1 MWPFSRKDEPPQQRK
16 SASFF
21 LASGSARGTLSGGAF
36 DKLALEG
43 YSRNVVAFRCI
54 NLVASAVAS
63 VEPQLY
69 RKGRFGLE
77 KIEQHDLLTLIEHPN
92 AAQSCRE
99 FFGSLAG
106 DFQVGGNAYVLG
118 TGLDRGKRRPQE
130 LQPLNPGKVRVE
142 PGEGFFPVKYEY
154 RPGSGSVTAFPVDQ
168 VTGRSAVLH
177 LKTYNPLSP
186 WCGLSP
192 ITAAAFGI
200 DQHNQAGIWNQAL
213 LQNGARPSGALVV
226 KDSEGK
232 PADLSEEQY
241 ARLKEMIDAQF
252 SGSGNSGKPL
262 LLEGGLE
269 WQEMSLN
276 PKDMDFIEGKHSA
289 ARDIALAFGVPPMLL
304 GIPGDATYSN
314 MFEARLALWT
324 DTVLPMLGLIL
335 DGFNRWLCP
344 LYGDDLYF
352 WYDEENIPALEPLRK
367 QKAERIEASGS
378 ISINEKRRA
387 MGYDDTEGGDVIL
400 VESSQVPLDLV
411 GEVDLS
417 EPGSPADRPGVRP
430 GKPAADDTLE
440 EDDEE

>member
-1 MWPFSRKDEPPQQRK
+1 MWPFSRKEAAPQERK
-16 SASFF
+16 AAGFF
-21 LASGSARGTLSGGAF
+21 LALGSARGGLSGAQF
-36 DKLALEG
+36 DRLALEG
-43 YSRNVVAFRCI
+43 YSRNVVAFRCV
-54 NLVASAVAS
+54 NLVANALAS

-69 RKGRFGLE
+69 KKGKAGLE
-77 KIEQHDLLTLIEHPN
+77 KVENHELLTLIERPN

-99 FFGSLAG
+99 FLSGLAS

-118 TGLDRGKRRPQE
+118 TGLDKGGKRPGE

-142 PGEGFFPVKYEY
+142 PGPGFFPARYEY
-154 RPGSGSVTAFPVDQ
+154 RPNASVVTAFPVDQ

-200 DQHNQAGIWNQAL
+200 DQHNQAGAWNQAL

-232 PADLSEEQY
+232 AAELSEEQY
-241 ARLKEMIDAQF
+241 ARLKEQIDAQF
-252 SGSGNSGKPL
+252 AGAGNSGRPL
-262 LLEGGLE
+262 LLESGLE

-314 MFEARLALWT
+314 MFEAKLALWT

-335 DGFNRWLCP
+335 DGFNRWLVP

-367 QKAERIEASGS
+367 QKADRIEAARS

-400 VESSQVPLDLV
+400 VESSQVPLELV

-417 EPGSPADRPGVRP
+417 EPGSPADQPDKPG
-430 GKPAADDTLE
+430 GDDTPE
-440 EDDEE
+440 EDDEG